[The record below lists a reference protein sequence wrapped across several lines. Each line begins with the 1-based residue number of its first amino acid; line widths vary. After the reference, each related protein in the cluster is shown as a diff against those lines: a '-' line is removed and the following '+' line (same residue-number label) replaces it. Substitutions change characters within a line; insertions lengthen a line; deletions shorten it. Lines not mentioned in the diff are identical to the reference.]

1 MKAGVQKYITD
12 DFRAGINSLSLRP
25 SSPGRTAD

>member
-12 DFRAGINSLSLRP
+12 DFHAGINCLALRRP
-25 SSPGRTAD
+25 RQAASPT

>member
-12 DFRAGINSLSLRP
+12 DFHAGINSLALRCP
-25 SSPGRTAD
+25 HQAAPPT